1 MITSGPCTRIITSP
15 AVGRQLR
22 ELKSALSSNVLEK
35 LRACEA
41 LSEKEKQIHDAGLVS
56 VLPQL
61 RDAAAL

>member
-1 MITSGPCTRIITSP
+1 M
-15 AVGRQLR
+15 GRQLR